1 MLHGTLLRLPAIM
14 EILEVSAF
22 VSFTLAILLL
32 FAGKALTHA
41 LEPLRRY
48 SIPESVV
55 GGFICAACT
64 ALLYYGF
71 DLQVQFGLGVRDLL
85 LLYFFAAIGLR
96 TDLSTLLKGGKALAI
111 LLALAT
117 GYIVLQNLLGM
128 GLADAFGLDPRA
140 GLMLGSISLTGGV
153 GTTLAWAPHFVENL
167 GISNAMELGIA
178 GNTVGLIAACLIG
191 GPIARYL
198 LIRHRLQPSAQTRL
212 DVGLS
217 FAEERPRLDYY
228 GVLWA
233 WMWLNLTLLLG
244 EGLHNLLASTGL
256 TLPEFV
262 SCLMAGIALRNG
274 LPPLR
279 KLMFRNRLLSLKLAR
294 ASSWVN
300 ARDGLALI
308 SDICL
313 GLFLTMAL
321 MGLRLWELEG
331 LLGLILLVIG
341 LQVLMCVAFTLLVV
355 FRLMGRDYE
364 AAVICAGFGGIALGS
379 TATAVVNM
387 TSVTQQYGAA
397 HRAFIL
403 VPLVCGFFIDLA
415 NALIINL
422 LVNL

>member
-1 MLHGTLLRLPAIM
+1 MQTLD
-14 EILEVSAF
+14 VSAF

-41 LEPLRRY
+41 FEPLRRY
-48 SIPESVV
+48 SIPESVI
-55 GGFICAACT
+55 GGFICAAAT
-64 ALLYYGF
+64 AILYYGF
-71 DLQVQFGLGVRDLL
+71 DLQPRFELEVRDLL

-96 TDLSTLLKGGKALAI
+96 ADLSTLLKGGRALTV

-117 GYIVLQNLLGM
+117 TYILAQNLLGM
-128 GLADAFGLDPRA
+128 GLADAFGLDAKA

-153 GTTLAWAPHFVENL
+153 GTTLAWSPYFIDSL
-167 GISNAMELGIA
+167 GIDNALELGIA
-178 GNTVGLIAACLIG
+178 ANTMGLIAACLIG

-198 LIRHRLQPSAQTRL
+198 LTRHRLPPPETTRL

-217 FAEERPRLDYY
+217 FAEERPKLDYY

-233 WMWLNLTLLLG
+233 WMWLNLTLLIG
-244 EGLHNLLASTGL
+244 EGLHGLLARTGL

-279 KLMFRNRLLSLKLAR
+279 RWLFRSRLLSPRTAR
-294 ASSWVN
+294 ASSWLN
-300 ARDGLALI
+300 AKDGLALI

-364 AAVICAGFGGIALGS
+364 AAVICSGFGGIALGS
-379 TATAVVNM
+379 TATAIVNM
-387 TSVTQQYGAA
+387 TAVTQQYGAA

-403 VPLVCGFFIDLA
+403 VPLVCGFFIDLV

-422 LVNL
+422 LVTL

>member
-1 MLHGTLLRLPAIM
+1 M

-198 LIRHRLQPSAQTRL
+198 LTRHRLQPSAQTRL

-294 ASSWVN
+294 ASSWGN
-300 ARDGLALI
+300 AREGLALI